1 MYYLEKNKI
10 YKPKKKNCNL
20 HLKSNGLMCRLTTN
34 KINLFWTNPKKK
46 HSMFTMKLYTKP
58 KGSHMFLLKW
68 IPWFKRS
75 VSLLYSGQN
84 LTLLRTILHVNRK
97 LEYCYIHSD
106 PYLRPSRELCQAIFY
121 GHFACSCHT
130 LSCQCDSPA
139 HLPCFLFLLLHS
151 EGELGEQVSVCNNVL
166 MGSTQYKSSL
176 KGNTTSFTYRCFFFH
191 NSVF

>member
-20 HLKSNGLMCRLTTN
+20 HLKSNRLMYRLTTN

-58 KGSHMFLLKW
+58 KGSNMFLLKW

-75 VSLLYSGQN
+75 VSLWYSGQN
-84 LTLLRTILHVNRK
+84 LTLLRRTILHVNRK

-106 PYLRPSRELCQAIFY
+106 PYLQPSRELCQAIFY
-121 GHFACSCHT
+121 RHFACSCHT

-139 HLPCFLFLLLHS
+139 HPPSTVLSFLTIAFR
-151 EGELGEQVSVCNNVL
+151 GRTGRTGQC
-166 MGSTQYKSSL
+166 M
-176 KGNTTSFTYRCFFFH
+176 
-191 NSVF
+191 